1 MYSVGNCSV
10 RKMRILKLFND
21 VTCTLCPRKWQFAIY
36 GYNPAALKF
45 ATDDDLKWR
54 CRLLPSVL
62 WRCWLGDRKGIRP
75 VKKLSGGVL
84 VWLSVWSEVQ
94 TCIWSSCCHCRSL
107 TCFSKVQI
115 GFTFLVP
122 AHPGSPGKRAVKLVC
137 MCMVPAH
144 LGSCG
149 KGSLNGCVYRCRC

>member
-1 MYSVGNCSV
+1 MCSSCWFSWLMYSVGNCSV

-54 CRLLPSVL
+54 WRCRLLPSVL
-62 WRCWLGDRKGIRP
+62 WLCWLGDRKGIRP

-84 VWLSVWSEVQ
+84 VWLSVWSGVQ
-94 TCIWSSCCHCRSL
+94 TYIWSSCCHCRSL

-122 AHPGSPGKRAVKLVC
+122 AH
-137 MCMVPAH
+137 
-144 LGSCG
+144 LGSRG
-149 KGSLNGCVYRCRC
+149 KGPLNGCVYRCRC